1 MEFLSLAALCAVVF
15 VAAWFITWVMRRVAI
30 WRGAQVREPQDTI
43 PFIDRPNHR
52 SSHSVPTPRGGGV
65 GIVAGFIVAA
75 LVLVRTGLLAPT
87 TAVAIVGGTLVAAV
101 LGFIDDCGF
110 VVSAK
115 GRLLLHFVAAG
126 WFLAWVGGVPPF
138 PAFGVMLDWGWFAHI
153 LAAVYLVWLL
163 NLFNFMDG
171 IDGIAGI
178 EAVTV
183 ALGGAFVWWM
193 AVGGGGW
200 MLPVAFAAAAA
211 GFLVWNHPPA
221 KIFMGDCGS
230 CFIGVGLG
238 AFSILAGWEAPHL
251 FWAWAILMGCF
262 IVDATVTLLRRLRRG
277 HRFDE
282 AHRSHAYQ
290 YASRKWRSHKRVAY
304 AYGTVNV
311 LWLLPVALLVALRR
325 IDGAQGLLVAYA
337 PLVAAA
343 YLFKAGAPEQ
353 QEEPAEVTE
362 SQLQVGTDNA

>member
-1 MEFLSLAALCAVVF
+1 MKSLGLPAFYAVVF
-15 VAAWFITWVMRRVAI
+15 ATAWFVTWVMRRVAI
-30 WRGAQVREPQDTI
+30 WRGAQVRAPQDTI

-65 GIVAGFIVAA
+65 GIVAGFTLAA
-75 LVLVRTGLLAPT
+75 LVLAWRGLLAPDAAM
-87 TAVAIVGGTLVAAV
+87 AVIGGTLVAAI

-115 GRLLLHFVAAG
+115 GRLVLHFVAAG
-126 WFLAWVGGVPPF
+126 WFLGWIGGVPPF
-138 PAFGVMLDWGWFAHI
+138 PAFGMTLDWGWVAHI

-178 EAVTV
+178 EAITV
-183 ALGGAFVWWM
+183 SLGGALAWWL
-193 AVGGGGW
+193 AVGGNGW
-200 MLPVAFAAAAA
+200 MLPVAFAVAAA
-211 GFLVWNHPPA
+211 GFLAWNHPPA
-221 KIFMGDCGS
+221 KIFMGDVGS
-230 CFIGVGLG
+230 CFVGVALG
-238 AFSILAGWEAPHL
+238 AFSILAGREAPHL

-262 IVDATVTLLRRLRRG
+262 TMDATVTLLRRLRRG

-304 AYGTVNV
+304 AYGAVNV
-311 LWLLPVALLVALRR
+311 LWLLPVALLVASRR
-325 IDGAQGLLVAYA
+325 LDGAQGLLVAYA

-343 YLFKAGAPEQ
+343 YLLKAGAPEQ

-362 SQLQVGTDNA
+362 SQLQVGADSA